1 MIRYSLSTAGLALA
15 GALAVVGV
23 AGATSPASKQRIA
36 INVTI
41 RPGAAPNGTFEL
53 TPLNPGLIARDS
65 GSITSVDPVETHGVR
80 DGQAFTRFPRTTTT
94 FTGKNGT
101 LVIREDQYVV
111 SASRGISVDTA
122 TWIVIRG
129 TGAYKRVRGKGRQAS
144 VLSEA
149 ATTPYP
155 IRYEGMLT
163 SP

>member
-1 MIRYSLSTAGLALA
+1 MIRHSLSTVCLALA

-23 AGATSPASKQRIA
+23 SGATSTASKQRIA
-36 INVTI
+36 NNVTI
-41 RPGAAPNGTFEL
+41 RPRAAPNGTFEL
-53 TPLNPGLIARDS
+53 TALNPGLIARDS

-94 FTGKNGT
+94 FTGN
-101 LVIREDQYVV
+101 REDQYVV

-129 TGAYKRVRGKGRQAS
+129 TGAYARVTGKGRHAS
-144 VLSEA
+144 VFSRA

-155 IRYEGMLT
+155 IRYEGILT

>member
-1 MIRYSLSTAGLALA
+1 MIRHSLSTVALALA

-23 AGATSPASKQRIA
+23 SGATSTAPKQRIA

-41 RPGAAPNGTFEL
+41 RPRAAPNGTFKL
-53 TPLNPGLIARDS
+53 TALNPGPVAPDS
-65 GSITSVDPVETHGVR
+65 GSVTSVDPIETHGVR

-101 LVIREDQYVV
+101 LVIREDQYLV
-111 SASRGISVDTA
+111 SAGRGVMVDTA
-122 TWIVIRG
+122 TWSVVRG
-129 TGAYKRVRGKGRQAS
+129 TGAYERVRGKGRQAS
-144 VLSEA
+144 VFSEA